1 MLALYDKITSL
12 YNYLLG
18 YKIMTDVNYTAE
30 MVATI
35 EAAQPLDLAKAKAL
49 GAQLDRGYRS
59 IIAKAKREGFEYI
72 SKPAPAK
79 KKAAPSKADM
89 VAAICAAVD
98 TDSLDGLE
106 KATGSALNKLLQSI
120 AYTGLALYNQGLTHL
135 LGFYHHEFI
144 RLLWILG
151 RGTDGNFCLHS
162 GNTCRD
168 LRSGAVDCS
177 ICQR

>member
-1 MLALYDKITSL
+1 
-12 YNYLLG
+12 
-18 YKIMTDVNYTAE
+18 MTDINYTPE

-98 TDSLDGLE
+98 TDALDGLE
-106 KATGSALNKLLQSI
+106 KATGSALNKLLSN
-120 AYTGLALYNQGLTHL
+120 LA
-135 LGFYHHEFI
+135 
-144 RLLWILG
+144 
-151 RGTDGNFCLHS
+151 
-162 GNTCRD
+162 
-168 LRSGAVDCS
+168 
-177 ICQR
+177 

>member
-1 MLALYDKITSL
+1 
-12 YNYLLG
+12 
-18 YKIMTDVNYTAE
+18 MTDVNYTPE
-30 MVATI
+30 MIAKI

-79 KKAAPSKADM
+79 KKLAPSKADM

-106 KATGSALNKLLQSI
+106 KATGSALNKLLSS
-120 AYTGLALYNQGLTHL
+120 LA
-135 LGFYHHEFI
+135 
-144 RLLWILG
+144 
-151 RGTDGNFCLHS
+151 
-162 GNTCRD
+162 
-168 LRSGAVDCS
+168 
-177 ICQR
+177 

>member
-1 MLALYDKITSL
+1 
-12 YNYLLG
+12 
-18 YKIMTDVNYTAE
+18 MTTTQNVNYTAD
-30 MVATI
+30 MVEKI

-49 GAQLDRGYRS
+49 GLELNRGYRS

-98 TDSLDGLE
+98 TDSLEGLE

-120 AYTGLALYNQGLTHL
+120 A
-135 LGFYHHEFI
+135 
-144 RLLWILG
+144 
-151 RGTDGNFCLHS
+151 
-162 GNTCRD
+162 
-168 LRSGAVDCS
+168 
-177 ICQR
+177 